1 MTAEVRPAVAEFRV
15 LLVCTGNICRSPIA
29 EQVLRERLPLPGV
42 VFSSA
47 GTAAIR
53 GAMMPVEAASVSIRL
68 GGEPAGYRARPL
80 ESWMVA
86 DADLVLTMSREHRSA
101 VVRQHATAHR
111 RAFTLREFERL
122 LTSMPVGGVAAD
134 LSAPDALRALVP
146 RVASRRGVEPAAKPD
161 DLDIPDPY
169 QRGRRAYERAGRL
182 IDGATASIAADLMRL
197 LGR

>member
-1 MTAEVRPAVAEFRV
+1 VTAADAPAVPEFRV
-15 LLVCTGNICRSPIA
+15 LLVCTGNICRSPIV
-29 EQVLRERLPLPGV
+29 EQVLRERLALPGV

-53 GAMMPVEAASVSIRL
+53 GAMMPVEAAAVSIRL
-68 GGEPAGYRARPL
+68 GGEPAGHRARPL
-80 ESWMVA
+80 EGWMVA
-86 DADLVLTMSREHRSA
+86 DADLILTMSREHRSA

-122 LTSMPVGGVAAD
+122 LAGMSDEVGRD
-134 LSAPDALRALVP
+134 LSIPDALRALVP
-146 RVASRRGVEPAAKPD
+146 RVAARRGVERAARPE

-182 IDGATASIAADLMRL
+182 IDGATASISSDLSRRL
-197 LGR
+197 ER